1 MDFAFSKDQELIRSS
16 VREFLKKECPKDS
29 VRELKGSEK
38 GYDPKVW
45 KKMVKLG
52 FQGLVIPEEY
62 GGTEGELYD
71 LVIFMEEAGRNVF
84 PSPYFSTVCLCSM
97 PLMEYATAE
106 QKKKYLPKIAA
117 KGAIWSLALK
127 EETDSFES
135 GDIRLRADLQGDEY
149 VLNGKKLFVPY
160 ANSADHLLVVARTA
174 DEAGEAGITVFIV
187 DCKSAGLE
195 IEIIPTVSH
204 DTRCEVRFNDVKV
217 PGADIL
223 GEQGRGWQ
231 IVDYI
236 LKAGALLKSAEISG
250 SAQAVLDIT
259 TRYARERHQFD
270 KPIGS
275 FQSIQHRL
283 VDHLCDIDGLKN
295 LVYEA
300 AETINSGNPSKR
312 LCSMAKLKANQVHH
326 RVCHE
331 GIIIHGAIGWTEEMD
346 IGQYHLQT
354 KEFENDCGTSEVHAE
369 RIAEEFEENY
379 EPEFLCNES

>member
-62 GGTEGELYD
+62 GGTEGEFYD
-71 LVIFMEEAGRNVF
+71 LVIFMEEAGRNIF

-97 PLMEYATAE
+97 PLLEYATAE

-127 EETDSFES
+127 EETDSYES

-160 ANSADHLLVVARTA
+160 ANSADHILVVARTD
-174 DEAGEAGITVFIV
+174 DEAGEGGITVFIV

-195 IEIIPTVSH
+195 TEIIPTVSH

-217 PGADIL
+217 PGENIL

-236 LKAGALLKSAEISG
+236 LTVGALLKSAEVSG
-250 SAQAVLDIT
+250 SAQAVVDIT

-275 FQSIQHRL
+275 FQVIQHRL
-283 VDHLCDIDGLKN
+283 VDHLCEIDGLKN

-312 LCSMAKLKANQVHH
+312 LCSMAKLKANQVHK
-326 RVCHE
+326 
-331 GIIIHGAIGWTEEMD
+331 GI
-346 IGQYHLQT
+346 
-354 KEFENDCGTSEVHAE
+354 
-369 RIAEEFEENY
+369 
-379 EPEFLCNES
+379 

>member
-1 MDFAFSKDQELIRSS
+1 MDFSFSKDQELIRSS

-29 VRELKGSEK
+29 IRELKGDEK
-38 GYDPKVW
+38 GYDPKTW

-62 GGTEGELYD
+62 GGTEGEFFD
-71 LVIFMEEAGRNVF
+71 LVIFMEEAGRNILPAPF
-84 PSPYFSTVCLCSM
+84 FSTVCLCAM
-97 PLMEYATAE
+97 PLMEFATKE
-106 QKKKYLPKIAA
+106 QKKKYLPKIAT

-127 EETDSFES
+127 EEADGCEPE
-135 GDIRLRADLQGDEY
+135 DIRLRAYIQDDVY

-174 DEAGEAGITVFIV
+174 DDETGISVFIV
-187 DCKSAGLE
+187 DRKSAGLE

-204 DTRCEVRFNDVKV
+204 DTRCEVRFSDVK
-217 PGADIL
+217 ATKEDIL
-223 GEQGRGWQ
+223 GEPGRGWE
-231 IVDYI
+231 IIDYI
-236 LKAGALLKSAEISG
+236 LKVGAVLKSAEISG
-250 SAQAVLDIT
+250 SAQAVVDIT
-259 TRYARERHQFD
+259 TRYARERVQFD

-300 AETINSGNPSKR
+300 AETINLGNPSKR

-331 GIIIHGAIGWTEEMD
+331 GVIIHGAIGWTEEMD

-354 KEFENDCGTSEVHAE
+354 KAFENDCGTSEIHAE

-379 EPEFLCNES
+379 EPDFLSIIG